1 MSIHHHDPAETTPA
15 GVVAE
20 LVDRLRD
27 ALGEVLWAAQSD
39 EVVVSVVEG
48 LQVLVSVAAGV
59 EAGAVV
65 EADARGL
72 ARERRGYGSTGD
84 WLTHTAGLRRGEG
97 NRRLVRAR
105 ALTGPLER
113 TRRGLLEGRVS
124 PAQADI
130 IVDAVEDL
138 PSQDWTRR
146 RGERLM
152 LTHAGRL
159 ESTDLAKTGHHLVEV
174 VDPDAADR
182 RLEAALEREERAAHL
197 GRFLAVTEDRAG
209 GVRVRGRGSAEDG
222 ALLRAALLSLTCPAP
237 ATGPGVD
244 GATGE
249 PCERPHDPRA
259 YGTRL
264 WDALV
269 ATAQHALDTDL
280 PPQTHGARP
289 RLLVTLDHD
298 TLLAGLGARGAATT
312 VDGLDLPAGVI
323 RRLACDADLIPAV
336 LGGHGE
342 VLDVGRTQRLVT
354 PAIWTALVLRD
365 RHCTFPGCT
374 RPPLM
379 CHAHHLTHWLA
390 GGTTS
395 LHNLALLCGH
405 HHRTIYHTLANTT
418 QPRRQATRVP
428 PTTQTPH
435 RTTMDPISTTKGMS
449 ARRITAQRMHV
460 LFRPGKEARC
470 STRCRTAGRCRGRV
484 RGEAGPRS
492 RRRRRACPRPRSRSR
507 AAR

>member
-1 MSIHHHDPAETTPA
+1 
-15 GVVAE
+15 
-20 LVDRLRD
+20 
-27 ALGEVLWAAQSD
+27 
-39 EVVVSVVEG
+39 
-48 LQVLVSVAAGV
+48 
-59 EAGAVV
+59 
-65 EADARGL
+65 
-72 ARERRGYGSTGD
+72 
-84 WLTHTAGLRRGEG
+84 
-97 NRRLVRAR
+97 
-105 ALTGPLER
+105 
-113 TRRGLLEGRVS
+113 
-124 PAQADI
+124 
-130 IVDAVEDL
+130 
-138 PSQDWTRR
+138 
-146 RGERLM
+146 
-152 LTHAGRL
+152 
-159 ESTDLAKTGHHLVEV
+159 
-174 VDPDAADR
+174 
-182 RLEAALEREERAAHL
+182 
-197 GRFLAVTEDRAG
+197 
-209 GVRVRGRGSAEDG
+209 
-222 ALLRAALLSLTCPAP
+222 
-237 ATGPGVD
+237 VD

-449 ARRITAQRMHV
+449 AREESRHNARPLPPRKGGALLHSLPHGRALPRAGQGRSRTTVSATQAGLSSPSISIT
-460 LFRPGKEARC
+460 
-470 STRCRTAGRCRGRV
+470 CRKVSCLPAGRSVTSPMVTRLRMREPTRTGCGKRTLLT
-484 RGEAGPRS
+484 P
-492 RRRRRACPRPRSRSR
+492 
-507 AAR
+507 

>member
-124 PAQADI
+124 PARADI

-159 ESTDLAKTGHHLVEV
+159 DATDLAKTGHHLVEV

-182 RLEAALEREERAAHL
+182 RLEAALEREERAAHR

-222 ALLRAALLSLTCPAP
+222 ALLRAALLPLTCPAP

-244 GATGE
+244 EATGE

-298 TLLAGLGARGAATT
+298 TLL
-312 VDGLDLPAGVI
+312 
-323 RRLACDADLIPAV
+323 AV

-390 GGTTS
+390 GGATS

-405 HHRTIYHTLANTT
+405 HHRTIHHTPWQIRLNPGDKQPEFLPPPKPRTAR
-418 QPRRQATRVP
+418 QWIRYRPRR
-428 PTTQTPH
+428 
-435 RTTMDPISTTKGMS
+435 
-449 ARRITAQRMHV
+449 
-460 LFRPGKEARC
+460 E
-470 STRCRTAGRCRGRV
+470 
-484 RGEAGPRS
+484 
-492 RRRRRACPRPRSRSR
+492 
-507 AAR
+507 